1 MKKSLLF
8 IAGIV
13 FSLSAHAQI
22 TLSSSNAPSLS
33 LCQQGDSFRRLK
45 LNSIPSI
52 APATNATWDMTTASD
67 SVRTWQLRD
76 VAMSSTAFPNAGFY
90 NEAYYNFAVLGYNTT
105 NIKNVTANG
114 ILMYG
119 VHIDRQAISLAPFTG
134 NTTDSVV
141 FPLQDVVFNTP
152 DVELKYPITMGD
164 SWGASIKYITD
175 LNLTVAAYSLN
186 NTPGER
192 HVELAVN
199 KSVVG
204 WGKMRVNDENGVATD
219 YMDVLMV
226 KMVRVVK
233 DSFYLAGSPAP
244 ASLLSA
250 FGLSQGQTQ
259 VRSVYSFYRANE
271 YAPLLEAVYEDSTF
285 SKIERCDIHEDRLK
299 PTSVRTI
306 SREKV
311 DVYPNPITGNSFTVK
326 VTSANKG
333 AKYELYNMTGQMLQS
348 GVLSVNGKVELE
360 TAYPT
365 GNYLIKLRTRYGAL
379 GVQQLNIIK

>member
-8 IAGIV
+8 IATIV
-13 FSLSAHAQI
+13 LSLPTYAQI
-22 TLSSSNAPSLS
+22 TLSSTNAPSLS

-76 VAMSSTAFPNAGFY
+76 VATPSSTFPNAGFY
-90 NEAYYNFAVLGYNTT
+90 NQAYYNFAVLGYNIT
-105 NIKNVTANG
+105 NMKNVTANG

-119 VHIDRQAISLAPFTG
+119 VHIDRQAISLASFTG
-134 NTTDSVV
+134 GATDSVV
-141 FPLQDVVFNTP
+141 FPLQDVAYNTP
-152 DVELKYPITMGD
+152 DVELKYPMTMGD
-164 SWGASIKYITD
+164 SWTAPVKFTTD
-175 LNLTVAAYSLN
+175 FNLTVAAYSLN

-192 HVELAVN
+192 RSELTIN

-204 WGKMRVNDENGVATD
+204 WGKMRVNDENGVASD

-244 ASLLSA
+244 ANLMTA

-259 VRSVYSFYRANE
+259 TRSTYAFFRAGE

-285 SKIERCDIHEDRLK
+285 SKIVRCDIHEDRLK

-306 SREKV
+306 SRERV
-311 DVYPNPITGNSFTVK
+311 NVYPNPITGNSFTVK
-326 VTSANKG
+326 MGTANKG
-333 AKYELYNMTGQMLQS
+333 VRYELYNMTGQILQRGALS
-348 GVLSVNGKVELE
+348 GNGNVQLE
-360 TAYPT
+360 TTYPI
-365 GNYLIKLRTRYGAL
+365 GNYFIKVFTDDGMV
-379 GVQQLNIIK
+379 GVQQLTIAK